1 MILLLALRT
10 LLICLGEEHL
20 ENNSNYWKQ
29 IWKVQISVDQN
40 SFSSLELELGTW
52 LPKIL
57 YIQPP
62 WMFVLGGVLRHWG
75 CLFHACLHF
84 HLTGTQRRWDESPS
98 SYRAVNHPKCQCPVT
113 GYVPEAELLCHFRTV
128 PKRETNSCVFQNS
141 GCFSIFFFF
150 LQQCIAFPS
159 TTRMSQAMCW
169 PFYRFYLM
177 QYLLTV

>member
-1 MILLLALRT
+1 MILLLTLRT

-113 GYVPEAELLCHFRTV
+113 GYVPEAELLCRFRTV
-128 PKRETNSCVFQNS
+128 PKRETNSCVFQDS
-141 GCFSIFFFF
+141 GYFPQYHQDELGHVLAILQILSF
-150 LQQCIAFPS
+150 L
-159 TTRMSQAMCW
+159 M
-169 PFYRFYLM
+169 
-177 QYLLTV
+177 